1 MYSAEPL
8 FSEEDR
14 KLIEALVFD
23 ASLSPEYNAL
33 STCLYWDDELS
44 LEISWSARKMLGKL
58 WIIRS
63 LFHRGL
69 TCDDH
74 DFNPEAC
81 RSLWKQATEEIPD
94 WPGFKRL
101 VLSKKDKEYFEKW
114 LAVENPFD

>member
-1 MYSAEPL
+1 MPEAEQL
-8 FSEEDR
+8 FSQQDR
-14 KLIEALVFD
+14 ELIEALVFNP
-23 ASLSPEYNAL
+23 SLEPEYNAL

-44 LEISWSARKMLGKL
+44 LAMTREGRKVVRKL

-74 DFNPEAC
+74 DFSPDAC
-81 RSLWKQATEEIPD
+81 REMWKQATEEIPD

>member
-1 MYSAEPL
+1 MPEGKQL
-8 FSEEDR
+8 FSEKDKE
-14 KLIEALVFD
+14 LIESLVFD
-23 ASLSPEYNAL
+23 SSLAPEFNAV
-33 STCLYWDDELS
+33 SACLYWDDE
-44 LEISWSARKMLGKL
+44 ISWYMTPAGIKIVRLL
-58 WIIRS
+58 WIARS
-63 LFHRGL
+63 LLHRGL

-81 RSLWKQATEEIPD
+81 RQLWKQATEEIPD